1 MLSTFGEMPLSLAS
15 ANLSCLQD
23 LKIYPQEV
31 LGEIPNLLSQINF
44 VHLWIK
50 HQFDYAYTY
59 TDTIQ

>member
-31 LGEIPNLLSQINF
+31 LGEIPKLLSQIHF
-44 VHLWIK
+44 VHLWK
-50 HQFDYAYTY
+50 HQFDYAYT
-59 TDTIQ
+59 DTIR